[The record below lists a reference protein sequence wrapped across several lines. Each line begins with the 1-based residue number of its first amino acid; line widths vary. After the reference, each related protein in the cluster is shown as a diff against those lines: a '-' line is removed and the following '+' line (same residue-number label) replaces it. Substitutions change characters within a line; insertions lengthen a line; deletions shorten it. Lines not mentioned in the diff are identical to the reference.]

1 VNQEEG
7 GWPDEQVVAPSALA
21 YDEKHADPREITKEE
36 ILQIEVR
43 SASARPVDVWFSE
56 DRKLA
61 AKGDGTWRM
70 EA

>member
-1 VNQEEG
+1 VNPEEG

-43 SASARPVDVWFSE
+43 SALARPVEVWFLKTGGLRPE
-56 DRKLA
+56 VMGHGRIE
-61 AKGDGTWRM
+61 T
-70 EA
+70 